1 MSLMPTI
8 DDRMVVQFRRT
19 GKRCGSYR
27 PARGGRVVA
36 AAQHVVLQRSP
47 GCKFHGQLCVGSH
60 GQVGEC
66 DENLICMVNPF
77 PGPDPFRLPRF

>member
-19 GKRCGSYR
+19 GKRRASYR

-47 GCKFHGQLCVGSH
+47 GCRFVNQPCRAPNGAIGICDHRLNCV
-60 GQVGEC
+60 
-66 DENLICMVNPF
+66 M
-77 PGPDPFRLPRF
+77 DPFDDFELPR